1 MSMEN
6 VPSRVLYQDLDTSFV
21 NLWGLLRYLSQ
32 QSFVGR
38 VHVEL
43 TDYSADVFLDGS
55 ETPLVHEIDRAAGTD
70 VVEESALHRLVL
82 RVRESPGKISV
93 YEGADESVA
102 PRSSPATNLVAEVA
116 SVATPESMRSS
127 AAKDDDDGATETTV
141 ISESE
146 PHVMPDTD
154 KIIRLSSDLIAAVER
169 AATAQG
175 TNFSSSFQQV
185 RVALGDDYPFLDP
198 TSGSLQ
204 YVNSQLSLNGGK
216 FPDGFVVG
224 ISEALRHVVDQTAT
238 GDRARRT
245 RERVALELARVARKN
260 AEAIAAS
267 GFKEQLD
274 RIAGTKVI

>member
-21 NLWGLLRYLSQ
+21 NLWALLRYLSQ

-43 TDYSADVFLDGS
+43 TDYSADVFLDGR

-70 VVEESALHRLVL
+70 VVEEAALHRLVL

-93 YEGADESVA
+93 FEGRNEAVA
-102 PRSSPATNLVAEVA
+102 RERIPMATSAAASSA
-116 SVATPESMRSS
+116 ATPESMRSS
-127 AAKDDDDGATETTV
+127 GAKDDDDAATETTLV
-141 ISESE
+141 QEST
-146 PHVMPDTD
+146 PTADRDQTI
-154 KIIRLSSDLIAAVER
+154 KLSGKLVAAVEQ
-169 AATAQG
+169 AATSQSA
-175 TNFSSSFQQV
+175 NFAALFHQAC
-185 RVALGDDYPFLDP
+185 VALGDDYPFLDP
-198 TSGSLQ
+198 MSGVLHYESSTVTVKDGNVPQ
-204 YVNSQLSLNGGK
+204 
-216 FPDGFVVG
+216 GFVAGVTEG
-224 ISEALRHVVDQTAT
+224 LKRVVDQLAN

-260 AEAIAAS
+260 GDAIAAS